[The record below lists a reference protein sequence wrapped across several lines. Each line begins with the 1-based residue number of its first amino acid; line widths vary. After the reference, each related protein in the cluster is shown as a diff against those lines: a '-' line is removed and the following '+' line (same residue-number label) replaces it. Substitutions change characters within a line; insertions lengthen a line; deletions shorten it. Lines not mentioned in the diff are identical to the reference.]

1 MLFAHAASLLILAF
15 ALSLDSFGVGLTYGM
30 RRLRIPWLSVLIISI
45 CSGLVIFASMHVGAL
60 FIHWFSDRA
69 ASILGALILIG
80 IGIWAMVQF
89 FQSQDTAGS
98 VDITLE
104 HESKHDS
111 QALEQSSPEPQV
123 QQILKIQLKRIG
135 IIIQILRTP
144 DAADMDRSGTISAQE
159 AAWLGVALSLDAFGA
174 GIGAALLGY
183 SPIWTA
189 LIIAIFSGTFLQLGI
204 RIGITFGQW
213 RWLKRL
219 SFLPGCLLIII
230 GIMKLF

>member
-1 MLFAHAASLLILAF
+1 MFAHVASLLVLAF

-30 RRLRIPWLSVLIISI
+30 RRLRIPWISVLIISL
-45 CSGLVIFASMHVGAL
+45 CSGLVILLSMHVGAL

-80 IGIWAMVQF
+80 IGVWAMIQF
-89 FQSQDTAGS
+89 FKSQDGTSS
-98 VDITLE
+98 VE
-104 HESKHDS
+104 VKVEESFKQESS
-111 QALEQSSPEPQV
+111 QEGLQSSPEPQV
-123 QQILKIQLKRIG
+123 QQILKIQLKRMG

-144 DAADMDRSGTISAQE
+144 DAADIDRSGTISASE
-159 AAWLGVALSLDAFGA
+159 AAWLGAALSLDAFGA

-183 SPIWTA
+183 PPIWTA
-189 LIIAIFSGTFLQLGI
+189 LIIALFSGTFLQLGM

-219 SFLPGCLLIII
+219 SFLPGCLLIVI